1 MAKLSGWAQQ
11 IMQDIDLPDGMIES
25 SSGND
30 VAPSVMTKPTDGGW
44 YVQLFVD
51 DKDPALREDED
62 HLRFAVFARNDKTD
76 ADGWPTLYADQYDRP
91 SSLDNIFYDGPYTT
105 ESYADALTAVLGLQY
120 ALTVREWLIN
130 NKADCTAH
138 ANQYSEMCALYFD
151 QQTSLMEKPTA
162 TWNNIA
168 ADYCDDNQ
176 AMIDAFAAVHGP
188 LPDDRRI
195 VDEAHAEMDKAY
207 KFAVGHVF
215 LPAGNGDAEQ
225 ED

>member
-91 SSLDNIFYDGPYTT
+91 SSLNNIFYDGPYTT

-151 QQTSLMEKPTA
+151 QQTAQMENPA
-162 TWNNIA
+162 TKADNIA
-168 ADYCDDNQ
+168 ADYCDDNMALLEAYTAVYGDVGDELQ
-176 AMIDAFAAVHGP
+176 DAFPA
-188 LPDDRRI
+188 
-195 VDEAHAEMDKAY
+195 MNKAY
-207 KFAVGHVF
+207 DFAVAHVF
-215 LPAGNGDAEQ
+215 TPAGNGDAEQ
-225 ED
+225 EK

>member
-1 MAKLSGWAQQ
+1 M
-11 IMQDIDLPDGMIES
+11 P
-25 SSGND
+25 
-30 VAPSVMTKPTDGGW
+30 
-44 YVQLFVD
+44 
-51 DKDPALREDED
+51 R
-62 HLRFAVFARNDKTD
+62 RFAVVARNDKTD
-76 ADGWPTLYADQYDRP
+76 ADGCPTLYADQYHRP
-91 SSLDNIFYDGPYTT
+91 SSLNIIFYDGPYTT

-120 ALTVREWLIN
+120 ALTVREWLIDD
-130 NKADCTAH
+130 KADCTAH

-207 KFAVGHVF
+207 EFAVGHVF